1 MMEPYTIHFPVNFT
15 AAGDRT
21 RQAVS
26 KHIQEFAALASY
38 TGEIVSALES
48 LEGEIGG
55 VASGAAEAAWEFE
68 IDGEEF

>member
-38 TGEIVSALES
+38 TGEIVSALGG
-48 LEGEIGG
+48 LEEEIGK
-55 VASGAAEAAWEFE
+55 AEESAGDAAWTFE